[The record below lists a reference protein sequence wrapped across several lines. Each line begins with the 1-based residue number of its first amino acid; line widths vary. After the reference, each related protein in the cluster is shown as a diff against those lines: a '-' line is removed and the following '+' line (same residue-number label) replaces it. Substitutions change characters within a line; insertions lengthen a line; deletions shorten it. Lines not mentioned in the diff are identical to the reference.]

1 MQKSEEATDLMM
13 TPLNQPDIERDP
25 AVNTWREGEHL
36 FRAMADTTPVMIW
49 MSGTDKSCYFFNQGW
64 LNFTGRTMEVES
76 GNGWAEGVHPDDFD
90 RCLQTYV
97 EAFDARRNFTME
109 YRLRRADGEYRW
121 LLDTGVPRYLPG
133 GEFVGYIGTCIDI
146 NERKEGEEA
155 QTEYVRLA
163 ALSADVGVAFTADGS
178 LKDMLRECTE
188 ALVRHLHAAFARVWT
203 LDEAGKVLEL
213 QASSGMYTH
222 LDGPHARVPVG
233 KFKIGLIAE
242 QRQPHLTNS
251 VIGDPRVADQEWAK
265 HEGMVAFAG
274 YPLIVEERLVG
285 VMAVFARHIL
295 TEVALDSM
303 ASVSNGIALGIERKH
318 AEARLLKSRA
328 ELESRVV
335 ERTAELSN
343 ANAELEAQI
352 AERRRIEGELQKERE
367 FLGALLDNLA
377 EGIVACDAE
386 GVLTLFNRATREFHG
401 LPEEKIPAERW
412 AAHYDLYLP
421 DGRTRMRREDVP
433 LFRALEGHPVRDVE
447 MVIAPK
453 NGSTRTLLANG
464 QPIIDGDGKKLGAVV
479 AMHDITERKRAEE
492 ERERL
497 LREQIEREQMLA
509 ELSTPLVPVWKD
521 VLVLPIVGSLD
532 TERMERA
539 TEAALGEVT
548 RTCARACIIDIT
560 GARIIDSHAVAR
572 LSHLVSALRLI
583 GAEAIVTGI
592 SAHAAQNLVGLGLDL
607 QGMRTHRTLAEA
619 LAAIIKTTTAGYT
632 IKDRSRIS

>member
-1 MQKSEEATDLMM
+1 M
-13 TPLNQPDIERDP
+13 TSLNQPEIERDP
-25 AVNTWREGEHL
+25 AGNTWREGEQL
-36 FRAMADTTPVMIW
+36 FRTMADTAPVMIW
-49 MSGTDKSCYFFNQGW
+49 MSGTDNLYYFFNKGW
-64 LNFTGRTMEVES
+64 LNFTRRTMEQES
-76 GNGWAEGVHPDDFD
+76 GNGWAEGVHPEDFD

-97 EAFDARRNFTME
+97 EAFDARRNFTRE

-133 GEFVGYIGTCIDI
+133 GEFAGYIGSCIDI
-146 NERKEGEEA
+146 NERKEAEEA
-155 QTEYVRLA
+155 QAEYVHLA
-163 ALSADVGVAFTADGS
+163 ALSTDVGVAFTADGS

-188 ALVRHLHAAFARVWT
+188 ALVRHLDAAFARVWT

-222 LDGPHARVPVG
+222 LDGPHSRVPVG

-242 QRQPHLTNS
+242 ERQPHLTNS
-251 VIGDPRVADQEWAK
+251 VIGDPRVADQGWAK

-295 TEVALDSM
+295 TEVALESM
-303 ASVSNGIALGIERKH
+303 ASVSNGIALGIGRKH
-318 AEARLLKSRA
+318 AVARLLRSRA

-352 AERRRIEGELQKERE
+352 AERRRVEDELQKERE

-412 AAHYDLYLP
+412 ATHYDLYLP
-421 DGRTRMRREDVP
+421 DGRTRMRRENVP
-433 LFRALEGHPVRDVE
+433 LFRALEGHYVRDVE

-453 NGSTRTLLANG
+453 NGPSRTLLANG
-464 QPIIDGDGKKLGAVV
+464 QPIIDGSGKKLGAVV

-619 LAAIIKTTTAGYT
+619 LAAIIKTTAARYT
-632 IKDRSRIS
+632 IKDSSRS